1 VPDRDARR
9 GVRRV
14 RLNALQGINDM
25 PKQSIIPADSGK
37 PLAPYVPG
45 SMADGVVYVSGTLP
59 FDKDNNVVHV
69 GDAAAQTRHVLE
81 TIKGVVEAAGG
92 SMDDVTFNM
101 IMLTDWANY
110 TKVNEVYAEYFPGEK
125 PARYCIQC
133 GLVKPDA
140 LIEIASIAH
149 VGQ

>member
-1 VPDRDARR
+1 
-9 GVRRV
+9 
-14 RLNALQGINDM
+14 M
-25 PKQSIIPADSGK
+25 PKQSIIPAGSGK

-45 SMADGVVYVSGTLP
+45 SMADGILYVAGTLP
-59 FDKDNNVVHV
+59 FDKENNVVHV
-69 GDAAAQTRHVLE
+69 GNAAAQTRHVLE

-92 SMDDVTFNM
+92 TLDDVTFNM

-110 TKVNEVYAEYFPGEK
+110 GKVNEVYAEYFPGEK

-133 GLVKPDA
+133 SLVKPDA

-149 VGQ
+149 VGR

>member
-1 VPDRDARR
+1 
-9 GVRRV
+9 
-14 RLNALQGINDM
+14 M
-25 PKQSIIPADSGK
+25 PKQSIIPAGSGK

-110 TKVNEVYAEYFPGEK
+110 AKVNEVYAEYFPAEK

>member
-1 VPDRDARR
+1 
-9 GVRRV
+9 
-14 RLNALQGINDM
+14 LQEIIDM
-25 PKQSIIPADSGK
+25 PKQSVIPAGSGK
-37 PLAPYVPG
+37 PLAPFVPG

-59 FDKDNNVVHV
+59 FDKDNNVVHI

-92 SMDDVTFNM
+92 NMDDVTFNM

-110 TKVNEVYAEYFPGEK
+110 AKVNEVYAEYFPGEK

-149 VGQ
+149 VGK

>member
-1 VPDRDARR
+1 
-9 GVRRV
+9 
-14 RLNALQGINDM
+14 LQEIIDM
-25 PKQSIIPADSGK
+25 PKQSIIPAGSGK
-37 PLAPYVPG
+37 PLAPFVPG

-81 TIKGVVEAAGG
+81 IIKGVVEAAGG

-110 TKVNEVYAEYFPGEK
+110 AKVNEVYAEYFPGEK

-149 VGQ
+149 VGK